1 MVVHNIFAST
11 YVNDYC
17 IALVLPSPSLMSTTV
32 MLIGP
37 SVTLAASPSADTLR
51 VSLKSSSNSLSS
63 SSMIGMDMTR
73 EGIGS
78 LSSVGP
84 NEYVV
89 VG

>member
-1 MVVHNIFAST
+1 
-11 YVNDYC
+11 
-17 IALVLPSPSLMSTTV
+17 

-37 SVTLAASPSADTLR
+37 SVTLAASPSADTSR
-51 VSLKSSSNSLSS
+51 VSLKPSSNSLSPS
-63 SSMIGMDMTR
+63 LMMGTDMTL

>member
-1 MVVHNIFAST
+1 
-11 YVNDYC
+11 
-17 IALVLPSPSLMSTTV
+17 

-37 SVTLAASPSADTLR
+37 SVTLAASPSTDTSR

-63 SSMIGMDMTR
+63 SLMMGMDMTN

-78 LSSVGP
+78 FSSVGP

>member
-1 MVVHNIFAST
+1 
-11 YVNDYC
+11 
-17 IALVLPSPSLMSTTV
+17 

-37 SVTLAASPSADTLR
+37 SVTLAARPSADTSR
-51 VSLKSSSNSLSS
+51 VSLKSLSSSLSS
-63 SSMIGMDMTR
+63 SLMMGMDMTSER
-73 EGIGS
+73 IGS